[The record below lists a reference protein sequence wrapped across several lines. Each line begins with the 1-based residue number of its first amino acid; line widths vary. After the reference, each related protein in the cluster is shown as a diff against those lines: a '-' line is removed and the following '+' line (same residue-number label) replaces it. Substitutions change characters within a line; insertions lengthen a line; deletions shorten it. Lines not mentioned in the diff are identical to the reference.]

1 MTESPD
7 EYGEL
12 LRRALN
18 AEANSVVP
26 SPDGLEIIRA
36 RIERRGLRGLRGL
49 VWWRAGASVAGAVLV
64 AATVVMMVPQLREQV
79 IQEVYSGEVNFTQS
93 TAPDMSATSRPPA
106 NNDNRVPVVPR
117 TSSAPP
123 PPEPTERSKSTAPSV
138 KATPTPKTTPTP
150 KPTPSDGCPTAPA
163 DDTAPGDVSE
173 ECPATPTA
181 EPEPTGQPESPCPPS
196 GCPQPDE
203 QPPTPS
209 EGAPTPVSH

>member
-49 VWWRAGASVAGAVLV
+49 VWWRVGASVTGAVLV

-93 TAPDMSATSRPPA
+93 TAPDMSATSRPPS
-106 NNDNRVPVVPR
+106 NNDNRVPAVPR
-117 TSSAPP
+117 TSSPPP
-123 PPEPTERSKSTAPSV
+123 PPEPTTERSRSAAPNT
-138 KATPTPKTTPTP
+138 KATPTPRATPTP
-150 KPTPSDGCPTAPA
+150 KPTPSDGCPTAP
-163 DDTAPGDVSE
+163 GDVTE
-173 ECPATPTA
+173 ECPPTPTA
-181 EPEPTGQPESPCPPS
+181 APEPTGETESPCPPA
-196 GCPQPDE
+196 GCSQPDE
-203 QPPTPS
+203 QQPPTPS
-209 EGAPTPVSH
+209 EGMPTPVSH